1 MVLTLVLPH
10 YTHTKAGPMYSDS
23 QLAFIAVVSLVL
35 YGTFVFVQ
43 TIRHRNYFLE
53 IDDSDIAK
61 AYTPTT
67 SK

>member
-1 MVLTLVLPH
+1 
-10 YTHTKAGPMYSDS
+10 MYSDS

-53 IDDSDIAK
+53 TDDSDIAK